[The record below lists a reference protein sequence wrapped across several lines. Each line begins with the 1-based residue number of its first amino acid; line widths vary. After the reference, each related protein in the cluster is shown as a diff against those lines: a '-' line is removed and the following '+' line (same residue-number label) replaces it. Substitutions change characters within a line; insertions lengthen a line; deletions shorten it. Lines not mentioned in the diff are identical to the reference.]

1 MTTEAKARDNTEEE
15 ALMAIESEERRRER
29 ARLLDEAIAVG
40 ALPRRDEMER
50 YTFGNAN
57 PLHRDYDVAEQA
69 REWTPGTGLCVY
81 IWGPAYAT
89 VKLGCAYAT
98 VKLGCA
104 LLNNALDKLYSVAS
118 CDMRAII
125 NMHAGHA
132 RREYRTAAV
141 LLARN
146 IDAPLWGCPGALE
159 PVIDLL
165 STRRDAGRVTIATAQ
180 VSPERFVDAEAAPEV
195 QTAQAAVLDCL
206 NTAAGGPLVLHL
218 QG

>member
-1 MTTEAKARDNTEEE
+1 
-15 ALMAIESEERRRER
+15 MAIESEERRRERER

-40 ALPRRDEMER
+40 ALPGRDEMER
-50 YTFGNAN
+50 YTLGNAN
-57 PLHRDYDVAEQA
+57 PLHRDYDVVEQA
-69 REWTPGTGLCVY
+69 REWTPGTGRCVY
-81 IWGPAYAT
+81 VWGPAFAT
-89 VKLGCAYAT
+89 Y
-98 VKLGCA
+98 KLGCA
-104 LLNNALDKLYSVAS
+104 LLNNALNKLYAVAS

-132 RREYRTAAV
+132 RCEYRTAAV
-141 LLARN
+141 LLARG
-146 IDAPLWGCPGALE
+146 IDAPLWARPGALE

-180 VSPERFVDAEAAPEV
+180 VPPERFVDAEAAPEV
-195 QTAQAAVLDCL
+195 QTVQAAVLDCL

>member
-29 ARLLDEAIAVG
+29 ARLLDEAIAAG
-40 ALPRRDEMER
+40 ALPGRDEMER
-50 YTFGNAN
+50 YTLGNAN
-57 PLHRDYDVAEQA
+57 PLHRDYDVVEQA
-69 REWTPGTGLCVY
+69 REWTPGTGRCVY
-81 IWGPAYAT
+81 IWGPAFT
-89 VKLGCAYAT
+89 ID
-98 VKLGCA
+98 KLGCA
-104 LLNNALDKLYSVAS
+104 LLNHALDKLYSAS
-118 CDMRAII
+118 ACDMNAVI

-141 LLARN
+141 LLARS

-165 STRRDAGRVTIATAQ
+165 SARRDAGRVTIATAQ

-195 QTAQAAVLDCL
+195 QTVQAAALDCL
-206 NTAAGGPLVLHL
+206 NTAAGSPLVLHL